1 MLRHSPFKPTVLV
14 TDAGRGS
21 AIAIIRSLG
30 RQGWPVIAADAAT
43 TSAGRY
49 SRYAVGRLTYPPPET
64 APHEFVQAMFES
76 VRRLN
81 VDLIIPVTD
90 PALLPLAAARSRFD
104 GLCELAIPSDAA
116 LAAVT
121 NKTETLELAGRL
133 GVPIPRTA
141 VVKSVDDA
149 VQAAQSFSWP
159 IVLKPQTSRLCLPGR
174 AIEHLAVTYAEN
186 EASLVKQIDRLAPRC
201 PVLLQEYC
209 PGEGHGVE
217 LLLHEGRPLAVFQHR
232 RMREVPVHGGPS
244 ALRESVP
251 VNPILY
257 EHSRALLAELRWTG
271 LAMVEFKVG
280 PRGVWLMEINGR
292 VWGSLPLAVHAGMD
306 FPARLVEMLLLGPDD
321 EDDGKLPHSTYRVG
335 VRAQNLELELKWIF
349 SVLTRRSRTPFLPM
363 PRWRESIAALAQ
375 LFHPAYKHDILS
387 LRDPLPGLVELA
399 RIIRR
404 APSRR
409 VQPKPAVA
417 PCLPS

>member
-30 RQGWPVIAADAAT
+30 RQGWPVIAADAAA

-49 SRYAVGRLTYPPPET
+49 SRYAVGRLMYPPPET
-64 APHEFVQAMFES
+64 APRQFVEAMLDA
-76 VRRLN
+76 VRRFN

-90 PALLPLAAARSRFD
+90 PAILTLATARSQFES
-104 GLCELAIPSDAA
+104 LCQLAIPSDAA

-141 VVKSVDDA
+141 VVKSVEDA
-149 VQAAQSFSWP
+149 VESARSFSWP
-159 IVLKPQTSRLCLPGR
+159 IVLKPQSSRLCRPGQP
-174 AIEHLAVTYAEN
+174 IEHLAVTYAEN
-186 EASLVKQIDRLAPRC
+186 EASLVKQIGRFVPRC

-209 PGEGHGVE
+209 QGEGHGVE
-217 LLLHEGRPLAVFQHR
+217 MLLYEGRPLAVFQHR
-232 RMREVPVHGGPS
+232 RLREMPIQGGPS

-251 VNPILY
+251 VNPVLY

-280 PRGVWLMEINGR
+280 PTGVWLMEINGR

-306 FPARLVEMLLLGPDD
+306 FPARLVETLLSGPDD
-321 EDDGKLPHSTYRVG
+321 DTQLPHSTYRVG
-335 VRAQNLELELKWIF
+335 VRAQNLELELAWIV

-363 PRWRESIAALAQ
+363 PRRRESFAALVQ

-404 APSRR
+404 APARWAGS
-409 VQPKPAVA
+409 KPAVA
-417 PCLPS
+417 PCLHS